1 MDGIVEQIKQTVQD
15 QLASAAT
22 QTSMPRSSTC
32 SFCGIAGHYMC
43 ECETIA
49 TFIYAEKCKQSTE
62 GKIVLPT
69 GAMALCDAPG
79 TLLRDHIKDWHQ
91 RNPGQAQMFYGIAG
105 AFPGSSSR
113 QCRPNSTEQ
122 NCCCSLCCVR
132 ASLQSPCR
140 VLWSC
145 VLHSTSSVIV
155 SRVLW
160 KLCYTPQAL
169 SLFLESCGSCVTLHK
184 LCHCFLSTLCCVS
197 HCVCVPSSLSIVLLC
212 I

>member
-49 TFIYAEKCKQSTE
+49 TFIYAGKCKQSTE
-62 GKIVLPT
+62 GKVVLPT
-69 GAMALCDAPG
+69 GAMAPCDAPG

-91 RNPGQAQMFYGIAG
+91 WNPGQAQMFYGIAG

-122 NCCCSLCCVR
+122 NASQCNTAVPVR
-132 ASLQSPCR
+132 IYVQQ
-140 VLWSC
+140 
-145 VLHSTSSVIV
+145 LHSPPHSNLEQEIANFHGIH
-155 SRVLW
+155 RQKMKQW
-160 KLCYTPQAL
+160 KDT
-169 SLFLESCGSCVTLHK
+169 
-184 LCHCFLSTLCCVS
+184 
-197 HCVCVPSSLSIVLLC
+197 
-212 I
+212 